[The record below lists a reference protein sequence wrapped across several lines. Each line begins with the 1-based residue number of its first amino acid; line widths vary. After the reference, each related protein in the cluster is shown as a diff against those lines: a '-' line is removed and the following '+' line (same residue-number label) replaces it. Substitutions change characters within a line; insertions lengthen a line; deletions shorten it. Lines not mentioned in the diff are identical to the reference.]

1 MVTIVVNRTN
11 DGAGAVAIDVSGD
24 RKSRR
29 TNDRSDDRSNDRTL
43 GGTSDWLSAAD
54 AAARLGVSRQ
64 TLYAYVSRGHLRAHQ
79 DPVTLRSRYR
89 RSEVEHL
96 AARHAAARQPKRV
109 AGQALDWGLPVLSS
123 ALTLI
128 HQGRPYYR
136 GRDVLAWAETASLE
150 DTASL
155 LWSFDAADAFGDPWP
170 SIDTRIAALLKRC
183 ARQPQPQRL
192 LSAWGL
198 FPAAATPDGSTAA
211 EAGGLVRRMALAGTL
226 RAAPRR
232 GRSPVPVHQQ
242 LRHAWQLPP
251 SCDGALR
258 QALVLCA
265 DHELN
270 PSSFTAR
277 CVAATGADLAAC
289 VSAGLAA
296 LSGPRHGGV
305 TGRVEALWPHVES
318 TPATRR
324 SLTRWLGEQGE
335 GRQDRTAAR
344 LGVPGFGHP
353 LYPDGD
359 PRAHALL
366 TLLPRNARRERFV
379 SLVQD
384 LTGQLPALDFGLV
397 ALCRSLGAPPGAA
410 FTLFAVARTVGWI
423 AHALEQREDGQLI
436 RPRAAYTGL
445 PPPEAPPPAVPT
457 GRRLVR
463 R

>member
-1 MVTIVVNRTN
+1 MVRMMVN
-11 DGAGAVAIDVSGD
+11 GAGDVATDVTSD
-24 RKSRR
+24 R
-29 TNDRSDDRSNDRTL
+29 
-43 GGTSDWLSAAD
+43 TSDWLSAAD

-79 DPVTLRSRYR
+79 DAPSLRSRYR
-89 RSEVEHL
+89 SSEVEQL
-96 AARHAAARQPKRV
+96 ATRHAAARQPKRV

-128 HQGRPYYR
+128 YR
-136 GRDVLAWAETASLE
+136 GHDVLAWAETASLE
-150 DTASL
+150 DTAAL
-155 LWSFDAADAFGDPWP
+155 LWSLDVAEAFGPCWP
-170 SIDTRIAALLKRC
+170 SVGTGLATRLKPCAALPL
-183 ARQPQPQRL
+183 PQRL
-192 LSAWGL
+192 LAAWGL
-198 FPAAATPDGSTAA
+198 LQGAPASAGTVAI
-211 EAGGLVRRMALAGTL
+211 EAGGLVRRLAVAGTL
-226 RAAPRR
+226 GAAP
-232 GRSPVPVHQQ
+232 GRTQQTLPIHQHLCQ
-242 LRHAWQLPP
+242 AWRLPP
-251 SCDGALR
+251 ACSDALR

-289 VSAGLAA
+289 VTAGLSA
-296 LSGPRHGGV
+296 LSGPRHGGI
-305 TGRVEALWPHVES
+305 TGHVEALWPRIES
-318 TPATRR
+318 ALETRR
-324 SLTRWLGEQGE
+324 TWTHWIQGQ
-335 GRQDRTAAR
+335 RAAAR
-344 LGVPGFGHP
+344 KGTGPSLRGAGPETVVPGFGHT

-359 PRAHALL
+359 PRARALL
-366 TLLPRNARRERFV
+366 ALLPRHARRERFV

-384 LTGQLPALDFGLV
+384 LTGQPPALDFGLV

-445 PPPEAPPPAVPT
+445 RPSTPPAPATVT
-457 GRRLVR
+457 GPRVVR